1 VGIYFVTQNPADI
14 PDTVLAQLGNR
25 FQHALRAYTPAEQ
38 KGLRAAASSF
48 RPNPAFDTAEAI
60 QALGVGEALVS
71 VLDEKG
77 APCVTARALIRP
89 PASRLGPATEAERGA
104 VIAGSPVRGLYDTAK
119 DRESAF
125 ELLKVRAEQSTRQAE
140 AADAEAAAAKRR
152 EADEKAWEKEQARRD
167 RDDRAPAPRRSSSR
181 QTMGEAFGKTLVRTI
196 ASQVGREILR
206 GVLGSLKKR

>member
-1 VGIYFVTQNPADI
+1 V
-14 PDTVLAQLGNR
+14 PDG
-25 FQHALRAYTPAEQ
+25 
-38 KGLRAAASSF
+38 
-48 RPNPAFDTAEAI
+48 
-60 QALGVGEALVS
+60 
-71 VLDEKG
+71 
-77 APCVTARALIRP
+77 
-89 PASRLGPATEAERGA
+89 GA
-104 VIAGSPVRGLYDTAK
+104 VDDGRGGVFDPYATSNTASIDNIRGRVYDTAK

-125 ELLKVRAEQSTRQAE
+125 ELLKVRAEQATRQAE